1 MPKKS
6 AGILVYRK
14 RESPPEIFLEVF
26 LVHPGGP
33 FWAKKDAGAWTIPKG
48 EFDLEDALAA
58 AQREFKEE
66 TGFDIAGDFKPLAP
80 QTLKSGKVVYAW
92 AVEGDLDAAQ
102 VRSNLFEVEWP
113 PRSGRR
119 MQVPEVDRGG
129 WFSVEDA
136 LKKINPAQ
144 AGFIREL
151 AQFLGI
157 PLE

>member
-1 MPKKS
+1 MPKTS
-6 AGILVYRK
+6 AGILLYRK
-14 RESPPEIFLEVF
+14 REGLLEVL

-33 FWAKKDAGAWTIPKG
+33 FWANKDAGAWTIPKG
-48 EFDLEDALAA
+48 EFTDEDPLAA

-66 TGFDIAGDFKPLAP
+66 TSFDIVGDFRPLAP

-92 AVEGDLDAAQ
+92 AVEGDIDASQ

-113 PRSGRR
+113 HRSGKRIR
-119 MQVPEVDRGG
+119 VPEVDRGG
-129 WFSVEDA
+129 WFSVEEA

-151 AQFLGI
+151 VGFIG
-157 PLE
+157 